1 MANTPKK
8 DKALRWPI
16 GILLGTVGIIALSVG
31 TIIFALQNPVQLDND
46 YNSKYREIDKN
57 INDIIE
63 ANIEFNKHY
72 KLSYVKH
79 PLKLKGT
86 LIAYTL
92 TPLKHKAV
100 KDVKIEAVLT
110 RPNEVNNNIIL
121 TFKDKGNGLYEADLV
136 DLPLEGRWNLF
147 ATVTVGDKKGFLRL
161 RLDSR
166 YPDDIL
172 PFGTVIPMT

>member
-1 MANTPKK
+1 MAHTPKK
-8 DKALRWPI
+8 DKGLRWPV
-16 GILLGTVGIIALSVG
+16 GILVGTVGIIALCIG

-46 YNSKYREIDKN
+46 YNSKYRDIDKN
-57 INDIIE
+57 INEIIE
-63 ANIEFNKHY
+63 ANIAFKKRY

-79 PLKLKGT
+79 PLKLKDT
-86 LIAYTL
+86 LIAYKLTTL
-92 TPLKHKAV
+92 DGKAV
-100 KDVKIEAVLT
+100 KDVIIEAILT
-110 RPNEVNNNIIL
+110 RPNEVNSNITL
-121 TFKDKGNGLYEADLV
+121 SFRDRGNGLYEADLV

-147 ATVTVGDKKGFLRL
+147 ATVTVGKEKGFLRL

>member
-1 MANTPKK
+1 VSEPVKR

-16 GILLGTVGIIALSVG
+16 GILLGTAGIIALCIG
-31 TIIFALQNPVQLDND
+31 TIIFALQHPVQMDND
-46 YNSKYREIDKN
+46 YNSKYRDIDKN

-63 ANIEFNKHY
+63 ANIEFKKKY
-72 KLSYVKH
+72 KLTYMKH

-86 LIAYTL
+86 LIAYKL
-92 TPLKHKAV
+92 TTVDGKAV
-100 KDVKIEAVLT
+100 KDVKIEAILT
-110 RPNEVNNNIIL
+110 RPNEVNNNITL
-121 TFKDKGNGLYEADLV
+121 TFTHKGKGLYEADLV
-136 DLPLEGRWNLF
+136 DLPLKGRWNLF
-147 ATVTVGDKKGFLRL
+147 ATVKIGEEKGFLRL